1 VAFFF
6 SCALNAFSIRDMILG
21 QGTGVNLM
29 FNYGLCCFWFCLAF
43 PSGPLIH
50 VPSILY
56 LLQVQILKR
65 LQRQAFYDI
74 MQLRERQEKV
84 ERVISLFKA
93 TKVGP
98 FAEESTR
105 VKGVVNVAGSLPRDI
120 SEAESCISSRFV
132 FEAPVRKKDSL
143 FAELSTEHSY
153 VSQENDHI
161 ETPFALSK
169 LMYLS
174 NISDSFSVAVVP
186 KGARCKD
193 FSTDQNI
200 REVISSDEQRCLQY
214 YHFAC

>member
-1 VAFFF
+1 MDAAWTSAVNRA
-6 SCALNAFSIRDMILG
+6 
-21 QGTGVNLM
+21 TGM
-29 FNYGLCCFWFCLAF
+29 ADSAKRF
-43 PSGPLIH
+43 
-50 VPSILY
+50 
-56 LLQVQILKR
+56 LLPFRRPPPPPPPCPDPDPNPVQILKR

-143 FAELSTEHSY
+143 FAELSTEHRY

-161 ETPFALSK
+161 ETPFVLSK
-169 LMYLS
+169 LMYL
-174 NISDSFSVAVVP
+174 FEH
-186 KGARCKD
+186 
-193 FSTDQNI
+193 Q
-200 REVISSDEQRCLQY
+200 
-214 YHFAC
+214 

>member
-1 VAFFF
+1 
-6 SCALNAFSIRDMILG
+6 M
-21 QGTGVNLM
+21 
-29 FNYGLCCFWFCLAF
+29 
-43 PSGPLIH
+43 
-50 VPSILY
+50 
-56 LLQVQILKR
+56 QILKR

-105 VKGVVNVAGSLPRDI
+105 VKGVINVAGSLPRDI
-120 SEAESCISSRFV
+120 SEAESGISSRFV

-143 FAELSTEHSY
+143 FAELSTDHRCMA
-153 VSQENDHI
+153 QENDQI

-174 NISDSFSVAVVP
+174 NINDSFSVAAVP

-200 REVISSDEQRCLQY
+200 REVISLDKQ
-214 YHFAC
+214 

>member
-1 VAFFF
+1 MEAAWTGAVNRATDMADSAKRFLLSFRRPPPP
-6 SCALNAFSIRDMILG
+6 SC
-21 QGTGVNLM
+21 
-29 FNYGLCCFWFCLAF
+29 
-43 PSGPLIH
+43 P
-50 VPSILY
+50 VPDPNP
-56 LLQVQILKR
+56 VQILKR
-65 LQRQAFYDI
+65 LQQQAFYDI

-98 FAEESTR
+98 FAEESTQ
-105 VKGVVNVAGSLPRDI
+105 VKGVINVAGSLPRDI
-120 SEAESCISSRFV
+120 SEAESGISSRFV

-143 FAELSTEHSY
+143 FVELSTDNRCMA
-153 VSQENDHI
+153 QENDQI

-174 NISDSFSVAVVP
+174 NISDSFSVAAVP

-200 REVISSDEQRCLQY
+200 RE
-214 YHFAC
+214 FA

>member
-1 VAFFF
+1 
-6 SCALNAFSIRDMILG
+6 M
-21 QGTGVNLM
+21 
-29 FNYGLCCFWFCLAF
+29 
-43 PSGPLIH
+43 
-50 VPSILY
+50 
-56 LLQVQILKR
+56 KR

-105 VKGVVNVAGSLPRDI
+105 VKGVINVAGSLPRDI
-120 SEAESCISSRFV
+120 SEAESGISSRFV

-143 FAELSTEHSY
+143 FAELSTDHRL
-153 VSQENDHI
+153 SQENDQI

-174 NISDSFSVAVVP
+174 NINDSFSVAAVP

-200 REVISSDEQRCLQY
+200 REVISSDKQ
-214 YHFAC
+214 